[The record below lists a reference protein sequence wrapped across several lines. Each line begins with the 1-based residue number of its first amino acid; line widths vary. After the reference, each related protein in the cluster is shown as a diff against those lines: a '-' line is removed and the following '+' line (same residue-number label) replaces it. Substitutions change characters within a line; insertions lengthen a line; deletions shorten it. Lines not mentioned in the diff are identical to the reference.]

1 MVCIESAPA
10 IVSIYPSPCPP
21 RRITFEA
28 DQRGRLA
35 LLKDLRMLWTNHRY
49 RNFLVSRFVSNIGN
63 GMSPVALA
71 FGVLS
76 LPGGDATGLS
86 YVTTSRMIPVV
97 VFLLV
102 GGVVADRFGR
112 AQLVGATDI
121 IGALVIGATGL
132 LFIFDQASI
141 VLLCLSGAIFGLL
154 NALWYPAFSGLMP
167 EVVEPQHLQSANSVL
182 GFGANVGFTIGASVA
197 GIIVSR
203 VGPGWAILTDGCSF
217 MIAGLLVW
225 QLRQP
230 TLDRPAETPT
240 RESMISQMKEGWH
253 EFVGKRWIVIIVATF
268 SLTNMC
274 YEGFFGVLA
283 PLQIKEEF
291 SGARDMGFM
300 MSAFGLGSI
309 VGVVVSMQL
318 RPRRPL
324 VVAMSALPIIGL
336 WMLLLAWS
344 APLILVMFMAFAA
357 GVALDIFFVLW
368 MTSFQRN
375 VPDELLS
382 RVGSYDAFGS
392 TVLAPLGLFF
402 AGPLANWAGTEIALV
417 TAGVIVV
424 GANFIALTS
433 RSVRDVQVTEPVF

>member
-1 MVCIESAPA
+1 M
-10 IVSIYPSPCPP
+10 
-21 RRITFEA
+21 
-28 DQRGRLA
+28 
-35 LLKDLRMLWTNHRY
+35 LKDLRLLWANRRY
-49 RNFLVSRFVSNIGN
+49 RFLLLARFVSNIGN

-76 LPGGDATGLS
+76 LPGGDATDLS

-97 VFLLV
+97 VFLLI

-112 AQLVGATDI
+112 AQLVGGTDI

-141 VLLCLSGAIFGLL
+141 VLLCISGAIFGVL

-167 EVVEPQHLQSANSVL
+167 EVVESEHLQSANSVL
-182 GFGANVGFTIGASVA
+182 GFGANIGFTIGASAA
-197 GIIVSR
+197 GIIVSH
-203 VGPGWAILTDGCSF
+203 VGPGWAILTDGASF
-217 MIAGLLVW
+217 LIAGLLVW

-230 TLDRPAETPT
+230 VDDREVEAHE
-240 RESMISQMKEGWH
+240 RESMIFQMREGWR
-253 EFVGKRWIVIIVATF
+253 EFVSKRWLVIIVATF
-268 SLTNMC
+268 ALTNMC

-283 PLQIKEEF
+283 PLQMKEEF
-291 SGARDMGFM
+291 DGARDMGFM

-309 VGVVVSMQL
+309 VGVIVSMRL

-324 VVAMSALPIIGL
+324 VIAMSALPVVGL
-336 WMLLLAWS
+336 WMFLLAWS
-344 APLILVMFMAFAA
+344 APMITVMIMAFGA

-368 MTSFQRN
+368 MTTFQRE
-375 VPDELLS
+375 VPDEMLS

-402 AGPLANWAGTEIALV
+402 AGPLASWAGAEVALV
-417 TAGVIVV
+417 TAGAIVV
-424 GANFIALTS
+424 GANLIALAS
-433 RSVRDVQVTEPVF
+433 RSVRSVRGLEPATPSNVG